1 MDNILSYSSGSK
13 ERELLVREIG
23 KIKNETIEIPLIIA
37 IPPFN
42 FYSIGGNLPT
52 APAMVGNVVLWK
64 PSRAVIF
71 CNYEIMKIL
80 MKAGLPPG
88 VINFAFSSEY
98 ADVVIEHPY
107 FAGLHFTGSYEKL

>member
-13 ERELLVREIG
+13 ERELLVREIE

-88 VINFAFSSEY
+88 VINFVPFSSKY

-107 FAGLHFTGSYEKL
+107 FRTAFYRKL